1 LLSADYIVNSCGII
15 ILAAGASTRL
25 GKPKQLLQY
34 RGKTLLAH
42 AINEAVNSNA
52 DAVVVVLGKDANL
65 FKKEIDER
73 KIRVAINSSWE
84 EGMASSLRLGMDT
97 LLKDKP
103 YIDSVIFMVCDQPHV
118 SLSILNELIR
128 TQQRTTK
135 QILTCNYGDSIGPP
149 ALFHKKY
156 FKELMKLSGDSGAR
170 KIIEQNIN
178 DVATIL
184 FPEGKIDIDTKEDYD
199 KLTGL
204 SG

>member
-1 LLSADYIVNSCGII
+1 VNSCGII

-65 FKKEIDER
+65 FKKDIDER

-103 YIDSVIFMVCDQPHV
+103 YIDAVIFMVCDQPHISSSV
-118 SLSILNELIR
+118 LNELII
-128 TQQRTTK
+128 TQQKTTK
-135 QILTCNYGDSIGPP
+135 QIVTSNYGDSMGPP
-149 ALFHKKY
+149 SLLHKKY
-156 FKELMKLSGDSGAR
+156 FEELMKLSGDAGAR
-170 KIIEQNIN
+170 KIIQKNMN

-184 FPEGKIDIDTKEDYD
+184 FPEGNIDIDTEEDYK
-199 KLTGL
+199 KLKN
-204 SG
+204 S

>member
-1 LLSADYIVNSCGII
+1 MLSVDYIVNSCGIV

-42 AINEAVNSNA
+42 AIDEAVNSNA
-52 DAVVVVLGKDANL
+52 DAVVVILGKDANL

-73 KIRVAINSSWE
+73 LVRVVINSTWA
-84 EGMASSLRLGMDT
+84 EGMASSVRLGLDT
-97 LLKDKP
+97 LLNDKP
-103 YIDSVIFMVCDQPHV
+103 YIDAVIFMVCDQPYI
-118 SLSILNELIR
+118 SSSILNELIV
-128 TQQRTTK
+128 TQQKSTK
-135 QILTCNYGDSIGPP
+135 QIVTSDYGDSIGPP

-156 FKELMKLSGDSGAR
+156 FKELMKLSGDAGAR
-170 KIIEQNIN
+170 KIIQQNMN

-184 FPEGKIDIDTKEDYD
+184 FSEGKIDIDTKDDYD
-199 KLTGL
+199 ELTRL

>member
-1 LLSADYIVNSCGII
+1 MLSADYIVNSCGII

-65 FKKEIDER
+65 FKKELDE
-73 KIRVAINSSWE
+73 KKVRVAINSSWE

-103 YIDSVIFMVCDQPHV
+103 YIDAVIFMVCDQPHISSSV
-118 SLSILNELIR
+118 LNELII
-128 TQQRTTK
+128 TQQKTTK
-135 QILTCNYGDSIGPP
+135 QIVTSNYGDSMGPP
-149 ALFHKKY
+149 ALLHKKY
-156 FKELMKLSGDSGAR
+156 FEELMKLSGDAGAR
-170 KIIEQNIN
+170 KIIQKNMN

-184 FPEGKIDIDTKEDYD
+184 FPEGNIDIDTEEDYK
-199 KLTGL
+199 KLKN
-204 SG
+204 S

>member
-1 LLSADYIVNSCGII
+1 MLSADYIVNSCGII

-52 DAVVVVLGKDANL
+52 DAVVVVFGKDANL
-65 FKKEIDER
+65 FKKELDE
-73 KIRVAINSSWE
+73 KKVRVAINSSWE

-103 YIDSVIFMVCDQPHV
+103 YIDAVIFMVCDQPHISSSV
-118 SLSILNELIR
+118 LNELIT
-128 TQQRTTK
+128 TQQKTTK
-135 QILTCNYGDSIGPP
+135 QIVTCNYGDSMGPP
-149 ALFHKKY
+149 ALLHKKY
-156 FKELMKLSGDSGAR
+156 FEELMKLSGDAGAR
-170 KIIEQNIN
+170 KIIQKNMD

-184 FPEGKIDIDTKEDYD
+184 FPEGNIDIDTAEDYE
-199 KLTGL
+199 KLKN
-204 SG
+204 S

>member
-1 LLSADYIVNSCGII
+1 MLSADYIVNSCGII

-42 AINEAVNSNA
+42 AITEAVNSNA

-103 YIDSVIFMVCDQPHV
+103 YIDAVIFMVCDQPHISSSV
-118 SLSILNELIR
+118 LNELII
-128 TQQRTTK
+128 TQQKTTK
-135 QILTCNYGDSIGPP
+135 QIVTSNYGDSMGPP
-149 ALFHKKY
+149 ALLHKKY
-156 FKELMKLSGDSGAR
+156 FEELMKLSGDAGAR
-170 KIIEQNIN
+170 KIIQKNMN

-184 FPEGKIDIDTKEDYD
+184 FPEGNIDIDTEEDYE
-199 KLTGL
+199 KLKN
-204 SG
+204 S